1 MLSYRYMF
9 MDMDGSRNGTD
20 EIDDQLIISD
30 EAGGFGFLGRLAIQP
45 APERVAAR

>member
-20 EIDDQLIISD
+20 EIDDQLIISR
-30 EAGGFGFLGRLAIQP
+30 RLRLP
-45 APERVAAR
+45 GAPGDSTGT